1 MSLSILTASPARLTV
16 LRHLQIIGKEVR
28 MVRMVLIHV
37 QCSTAPR
44 IPRTTMPRMDI
55 EAVAAAR
62 RIPPT
67 RQALVEADI
76 INRMEGMEAVVL
88 TQLNHIKLVVAVVE
102 DHTAHLTEGEHPAVV
117 VSSRL

>member
-1 MSLSILTASPARLTV
+1 
-16 LRHLQIIGKEVR
+16 

-76 INRMEGMEAVVL
+76 INRTEGMEAVVL
-88 TQLNHIKLVVAVVE
+88 TQLNHIKLVVVE
-102 DHTAHLTEGEHPAVV
+102 DHTAHLTEGEHPVVV